1 MKKFVL
7 LILITFIAGCS
18 EVEKS
23 DWKSNP
29 KYRAYI
35 STRLADAII
44 EYDIL
49 TDEVV
54 IEEQCDGSGWITQGD
69 GHRTECPGCDAC
81 QSSEEAPE
89 IEWSTESRKDNP
101 KILEEFEITKEEVVV
116 EPEVKS
122 QPPKSK
128 PFSKLFNRRR

>member
-18 EVEKS
+18 EVERS
-23 DWKSNP
+23 DWESNP

-44 EYDIL
+44 EYDTL

-54 IEEQCDGSGWITQGD
+54 IEEELCDGSGWITQGD
-69 GHRTECPGCDAC
+69 GHKTECPGCDAC
-81 QSSEEAPE
+81 KSANEAPE
-89 IEWSTESRKDNP
+89 TEWSTDTVLDAP
-101 KILEEFEITKEEVVV
+101 QILEEFKIPIEKEV
-116 EPEVKS
+116 EPEPVK
-122 QPPKSK
+122 QKTK
-128 PFSKLFNRRR
+128 RGLFGRRK